1 MAKIKLYFKSAN
13 DGINLIKREKIKIE
27 LIIAI
32 KKNGSE

>member
-13 DGINLIKREKIKIE
+13 DCINLIKREEIKIE

-32 KKNGSE
+32 IKNGSE